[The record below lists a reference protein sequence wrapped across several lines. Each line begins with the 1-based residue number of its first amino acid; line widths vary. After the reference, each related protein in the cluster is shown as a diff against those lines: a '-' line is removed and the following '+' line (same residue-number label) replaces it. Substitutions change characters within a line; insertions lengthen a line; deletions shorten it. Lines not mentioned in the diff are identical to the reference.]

1 MIYWLTT
8 NVERIF
14 EGFCY
19 LRIKFNYQVV
29 LWSNS
34 AISFSDHIRDPL
46 PEIITDNCVNDID
59 NPLSRELPN
68 ITLIRH
74 MMTNLL
80 VGHSL
85 SKDILNREAIIE
97 WNMQML
103 GHIRFDDYISVR
115 NKKENLQLLTPLIK
129 SLRK

>member
-1 MIYWLTT
+1 M
-8 NVERIF
+8 
-14 EGFCY
+14 
-19 LRIKFNYQVV
+19 
-29 LWSNS
+29 
-34 AISFSDHIRDPL
+34 

-59 NPLSRELPN
+59 NPLSRKLAN

-80 VGHSL
+80 EGHSL

>member
-19 LRIKFNYQVV
+19 LRIKFNDQVV
-29 LWSNS
+29 LGSNS
-34 AISFSDHIRDPL
+34 AISISDYIGNPL
-46 PEIITDNCVNDID
+46 PEVITDNCVNDID
-59 NPLSRELPN
+59 NPLSRELAN

-74 MMTNLL
+74 MMTNLV

-103 GHIRFDDYISVR
+103 GHIRFEDYISVR

>member
-1 MIYWLTT
+1 M
-8 NVERIF
+8 
-14 EGFCY
+14 
-19 LRIKFNYQVV
+19 
-29 LWSNS
+29 
-34 AISFSDHIRDPL
+34 
-46 PEIITDNCVNDID
+46 PEVITDNCVNDID

-74 MMTNLL
+74 MMTNLV

-103 GHIRFDDYISVR
+103 GHIRFEDYISVR